1 MKINQSA
8 VVSAAIGVLLA
19 GLVLRFGGNLPGIKE
34 ARFGFD
40 GRSA

>member
-8 VVSAAIGVLLA
+8 VASTVIGVLIA
-19 GLVLRFGGNLPGIKE
+19 GLVLRFGGNLPGIRD

-40 GRSA
+40 GRAS